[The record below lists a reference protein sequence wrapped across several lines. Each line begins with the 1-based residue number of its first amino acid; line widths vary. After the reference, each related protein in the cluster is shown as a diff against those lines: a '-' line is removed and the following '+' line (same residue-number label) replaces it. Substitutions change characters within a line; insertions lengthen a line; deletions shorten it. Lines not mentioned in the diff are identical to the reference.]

1 MITDLLEDLREYCR
15 AKGAVLLHVCMVG
28 SRAYGYHTP
37 QSDVDVRFVY
47 AFPAER
53 YFSLTAVPDEL
64 ALPERD
70 VVGYELGKFLS
81 MLRRNGCNAV
91 EILQAPTLCS
101 EYPEILPELRE
112 LGRWYFVPGC
122 AVHSLLGGARTYVRR
137 LHYLQEAEKGTDRER
152 KLLLGAI
159 RLMSAAR
166 YVLERKVPYPL
177 SFRDLISS
185 MEEEPERSE
194 ILALA
199 DSRRL
204 EQPLTD
210 DLLVAP
216 GAFCC
221 FLRDVLG
228 CMEQGAQEM
237 KSPRMA
243 EEFYYR
249 VVTLLGERAN

>member
-1 MITDLLEDLREYCR
+1 MITAALKDLREYCR
-15 AKGAVLLHVCMVG
+15 AEGAVLLHVCVVG
-28 SRAYGYHTP
+28 SRAYGYHAP
-37 QSDVDVRFVY
+37 QSDLDLRFVY

-53 YFSLTAVPDEL
+53 YFSLTSVPDEL
-64 ALPERD
+64 ALPTGD

-91 EILQAPTLCS
+91 EILQAPTICS
-101 EYPEILPELRE
+101 EYPEFLSELRE
-112 LGRWYFVPGC
+112 LGRWYFACGC
-122 AVHSLLGGARTYVRR
+122 AVHSLLGGAGTYVRR
-137 LHYLQEAEKGTDRER
+137 LRYLPTADRGSDRER

-166 YVLERKVPYPL
+166 YILERNEPYPL

-185 MEEEPERSE
+185 VEQEPERSE

-199 DSRRL
+199 ESRRL
-204 EQPLTD
+204 DQPLTD
-210 DLLVAP
+210 ELLVAP
-216 GAFCC
+216 RAFCE

-228 CMEQGAQEM
+228 SMEPCAQEM
-237 KSPRMA
+237 KSPRRA

-249 VVTLLGERAN
+249 VVTSLGQHS